1 MTIDDKDLLNSILA
15 SLNRI
20 DHIKPEA
27 IPDID
32 LYMDQVTTFMDNN
45 LAPAKRNP
53 DDKILT
59 KTMINN
65 YTKDGLLPPPE
76 KKKYS
81 KEHMLL
87 LIFIYYFKNILSIND
102 LHHILD
108 PLVEKYFFSK
118 NDLNLTNIYNE
129 VFSLEKEEVQYLTK
143 DITKK
148 FNRCAETFQ
157 NASDEERESL
167 QLFSLICMLS
177 FDTYLKKLIIEKM
190 IDLDR
195 EKHPLKNVHG
205 KKTARRNKA
214 DKSAS
219 TS

>member
-1 MTIDDKDLLNSILA
+1 MTINTKDMLNSIL
-15 SLNRI
+15 SSISRI
-20 DHIKPEA
+20 EYVRPGS
-27 IPDID
+27 IPNID
-32 LYMDQVTTFMDNN
+32 LYMDQVTTFMEEQ
-45 LAPAKRNP
+45 LASTKRHEE
-53 DDKILT
+53 DKILT

-118 NDLNLTNIYNE
+118 DDLNLTDIYNE
-129 VFSLEKEEVQYLTK
+129 VFSLEKEEVQYLAK

-157 NASDEERESL
+157 NAPDEDRETL
-167 QLFSLICMLS
+167 QYFSLICMLS

-190 IDLDR
+190 IDLGR
-195 EKHPLKNVHG
+195 EKQPQKNVHG
-205 KKTARRNKA
+205 KKSSRTKKNQP
-214 DKSAS
+214 
-219 TS
+219 